1 MGQIVM
7 HMVEQLFS
15 RVETARTV
23 DMRIDWR
30 MVVQVFAIINR
41 GMLDLGNRIIDFGD
55 GCLFVD
61 VGPGIGTEFVQV
73 GAGKSQVAQCVQVGR
88 MGSGNLRMSTTATE
102 CGGEDKKKRNCDGL
116 DKTHEKTFLSLANG
130 WSMARFGEDTP
141 FV

>member
-1 MGQIVM
+1 
-7 HMVEQLFS
+7 
-15 RVETARTV
+15 
-23 DMRIDWR
+23 
-30 MVVQVFAIINR
+30 
-41 GMLDLGNRIIDFGD
+41 
-55 GCLFVD
+55 
-61 VGPGIGTEFVQV
+61 
-73 GAGKSQVAQCVQVGR
+73 